1 MVYYTGLDY
10 WDSILGWFTGM
21 VYWDGILG
29 WYTEIVY
36 WDGILGWFTG
46 ATHHHLLLFL
56 RKHFHLDS
64 LCKELMVEKIFHS
77 ESADKRN
84 NSN

>member
-1 MVYYTGLDY
+1 
-10 WDSILGWFTGM
+10 M
-21 VYWDGILG
+21 VYWDGILRWLLG
-29 WYTEIVY
+29 WLLG
-36 WDGILGWFTG
+36 WLQGWLLGWLLGWFTG

-64 LCKELMVEKIFHS
+64 LCEELMVEKIFHS